1 MGAKSSEGG
10 GWVLN
15 EETLTELFKQ
25 TSRWD
30 AVQGGM
36 GEYSQESSSRGS
48 LPVGYGWVALSPEAT
63 REKV

>member
-10 GWVLN
+10 GLVLN

-25 TSRWD
+25 TSRP
-30 AVQGGM
+30 GRK

-48 LPVGYGWVALSPEAT
+48 LPVGYGWVTLSPEAT